1 MDAQKIESELLAFLS
16 REVFAPDLAL
26 TAETDLVSVGF
37 DSMSLVRVLV
47 WIETNY
53 GTWIP
58 ESEITGDAIRNL
70 RTLSA
75 TVARLL
81 HEAHEA

>member
-1 MDAQKIESELLAFLS
+1 MDAQKIESELLTFLS
-16 REVFAPDLAL
+16 REVFAPDLVV

-53 GTWIP
+53 GMWIP

-81 HEAHEA
+81 HEA

>member
-1 MDAQKIESELLAFLS
+1 MEAQKIESELLAFLS
-16 REVFAPDLAL
+16 REVFAPEVVV
-26 TAETDLVSVGF
+26 TPETNLVSVGF

-53 GTWIP
+53 GMWIP
-58 ESEITGDAIRNL
+58 ESEITGDAIRDL

-81 HEAHEA
+81 HEA

>member
-1 MDAQKIESELLAFLS
+1 MDAQKIETELMAFL
-16 REVFAPDLAL
+16 RGEVFAPDVVV
-26 TAETDLVSVGF
+26 TPETDLVSVGF

-47 WIETNY
+47 WVETNY

-70 RTLSA
+70 RSLAA
-75 TVARLL
+75 TVARIL
-81 HEAHEA
+81 HET